1 MQSEVIRGIAKK
13 GPAVF
18 VGRCADY
25 ILRETDRLSVF
36 ITAPLEER
44 IRRVFGD
51 ASVLAIDPLMPGE
64 DFSALQ
70 ENCPGFFVELGAGN
84 AEKGCTV
91 PHHNRCYKMDEDALK
106 YGVEYI
112 YQTVLERLG

>member
-1 MQSEVIRGIAKK
+1 
-13 GPAVF
+13 
-18 VGRCADY
+18 
-25 ILRETDRLSVF
+25 
-36 ITAPLEER
+36 
-44 IRRVFGD
+44 
-51 ASVLAIDPLMPGE
+51 MPGE

-84 AEKGCTV
+84 AEKDCTV
-91 PHHNRCYKMDEDALK
+91 PHHNRWYKMDEDALK